1 MNSQE
6 ILDNAPEGAT
16 HFDDEYSFYWRM
28 NRDTSTVFSPLSNS
42 FEYYEITSD
51 FLRSLADIKRI
62 TELEEEK
69 LHMQISMTCVRELLS
84 VISAFIENIEPRSS
98 EAVTTYN
105 QCMEVCHA
113 IDEMDLPEFEFREL
127 KEQGNDK

>member
-1 MNSQE
+1 MTNNDFAAGFRAKKNE
-6 ILDNAPEGAT
+6 IKRLN
-16 HFDDEYSFYWRM
+16 
-28 NRDTSTVFSPLSNS
+28 
-42 FEYYEITSD
+42 
-51 FLRSLADIKRI
+51 KRI

-105 QCMEVCHA
+105 QCMEACHV
-113 IDEMDLPEFEFREL
+113 IDEMDLPEFEFGEL
-127 KEQGNDK
+127 KEQIK